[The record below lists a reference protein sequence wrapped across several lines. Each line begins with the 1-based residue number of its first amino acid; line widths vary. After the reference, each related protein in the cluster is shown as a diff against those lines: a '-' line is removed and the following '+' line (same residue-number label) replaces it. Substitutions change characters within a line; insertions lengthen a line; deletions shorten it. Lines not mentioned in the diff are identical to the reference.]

1 MLRSCIELDLDE
13 HRFLPFHQ
21 PDRMAFLQLLST
33 DKPSPEI
40 LVLSNNSSSRSRLNP
55 ISHK

>member
-13 HRFLPFHQ
+13 HPVLPVHQ

-33 DKPSPEI
+33 D
-40 LVLSNNSSSRSRLNP
+40 
-55 ISHK
+55 